1 MNPARVPQAPYSF
14 APDWPTAFG
23 VGPVVERRA
32 FIGVISATLLAAP
45 LAAEAQQSTKRYR
58 IGLLIAA
65 SEAFAAPYIEIF
77 RQALRD
83 LGYVEGRNITI
94 ELRYA
99 DGHYDRLRALA
110 ADLVRLKVDIVVAEG
125 TPPARAAKQATTTIP
140 IVMTVTGDPVAA
152 GLVTNLARPGGN
164 LTGASFFFL
173 ELGAKRLQLLKE
185 AIPTLRRVAVVW
197 NPSNAVQGPV
207 VKQIETTAKTLGI
220 DVQHIKIQAPADVG
234 DALVR
239 ISQGRSGLVV
249 LEDAMINV
257 CSTQIADVAV
267 KHRLPTIFGLP
278 AFAEAGGLMAYGPN
292 RSELWRRA
300 ASFVDKILRGARPGE
315 LPVEQSTRFD
325 LVINL
330 KTAKALGL
338 TIPQSVLLRADQA
351 IE

>member
-1 MNPARVPQAPYSF
+1 MHRRSLITLVGAFLAVP
-14 APDWPTAFG
+14 
-23 VGPVVERRA
+23 V
-32 FIGVISATLLAAP
+32 AAK
-45 LAAEAQQSTKRYR
+45 AQQSTKLYR
-58 IGLLIAA
+58 IGLLIGA
-65 SEAFAAPYIEIF
+65 SEVFVAPYIAIF

-94 ELRYA
+94 EVRYA

-110 ADLVRLKVDIVVAEG
+110 ADLVRLKVDIVVTEG
-125 TPPARAAKQATTTIP
+125 TPPTRAATQATTTIP
-140 IVMTVTGDPVAA
+140 IVMTVTGDPVEA

-173 ELGAKRLQLLKE
+173 ELAVKRLQLLKE

-197 NPSNAVQGPV
+197 NPSNAVHGPV
-207 VKQIETTAKTLGI
+207 VKRIETTARTLGL

-239 ISQGRSGLVV
+239 ISQGRSGFVV

-257 CSTQIADVAV
+257 CSSQIADIAA

-278 AFAEAGGLMAYGPN
+278 TFAEAGGLMAYGPN
-292 RSELWRRA
+292 RRELWRRA
-300 ASFVDKILRGARPGE
+300 AILVDKILKGAKPGDLPIEQPTTFE
-315 LPVEQSTRFD
+315 LV
-325 LVINL
+325 LNL
-330 KTAKALGL
+330 RTAKVLGL
-338 TIPQSVLLRADQA
+338 TIPQSLLQQADQV